1 MKDLMDSQVA
11 KKFKILLI
19 GDSCEDEYFIG
30 SCDRLSPEAPVPV
43 LKIQEHFTAPGMAAN
58 VKKNLQA
65 LEQRVDFLTNTGT
78 IKKIRY
84 IDKRSGQ
91 HLLRVDDESNK
102 IIPWDKNLP
111 ILFLGGRQDIYEYYD
126 AVVISDYNKGFLSY
140 EHIEE
145 IIRDFKC
152 PVFIDTKKRDLKRFE
167 GAIIKIN
174 LHEFNN
180 LTSTPDNMKGLIVTN
195 GENGA
200 MHESVHYP
208 AEKVEVSDVCGA
220 GDTFLSWLVYGYL
233 YNQHDMTKAI
243 QLAIRAA
250 SESVKHRGNY
260 APKLDEVLKKN
271 A

>member
-1 MKDLMDSQVA
+1 MTDSKNTQVP

-19 GDSCEDEYFIG
+19 GDSCEDEYYIG
-30 SCDRLSPEAPVPV
+30 SCDRLSPEAPVPI
-43 LKIQEHFTAPGMAAN
+43 LKIQEHFTAPGMVAN
-58 VKKNLQA
+58 VKKNLQI
-65 LEQRVDFLTNTGT
+65 LEQRVDFLTNTAT

-84 IDKRSGQ
+84 IDRRSGQ

-102 IIPWDKNLP
+102 ITPWNKNLP
-111 ILFLGGRQDIYEYYD
+111 ILFLGGKKDMYDFYD

-180 LTSTPDNMKGLIVTN
+180 LTSTPNDMKGLIVTN

-200 MHESVHYP
+200 MHESIHYP

-220 GDTFLSWLVYGYL
+220 GDTFLAWLVYGYL
-233 YNQHDMTKAI
+233 ESSGDMSRAI
-243 QLAIRAA
+243 KLAIRAA

-260 APKLDEVLKKN
+260 APKFGEIFGQS
-271 A
+271 

>member
-1 MKDLMDSQVA
+1 MTDSKNTLA
-11 KKFKILLI
+11 LKKFKILLI

-43 LKIQEHFTAPGMAAN
+43 LKIQEHFTAPGMVAN
-58 VKKNLQA
+58 VKKNLQV
-65 LEQRVDFLTNTGT
+65 LEQRVDFLTNTAT

-102 IIPWDKNLP
+102 ITPWDNNFP
-111 ILFLGGRQDIYEYYD
+111 IMFLGGKKDMYHFYD

-140 EHIEE
+140 EHIEG
-145 IIRDFKC
+145 IIRDYKC

-174 LHEFNN
+174 QYEFANV
-180 LTSTPDNMKGLIVTN
+180 TSIPDNMKGLIVTK
-195 GENGA
+195 GEEGA
-200 MHESVHYP
+200 TFEGIHFP
-208 AEKVEVSDVCGA
+208 AEKTEVGDVCGA
-220 GDTFLSWLVYGYL
+220 GDTFLAWLVYGYL
-233 YNQHDMTKAI
+233 DYKGDIPRAI
-243 QLAIRAA
+243 KLAIRAA

-260 APKLDEVLKKN
+260 APKFEEIIN